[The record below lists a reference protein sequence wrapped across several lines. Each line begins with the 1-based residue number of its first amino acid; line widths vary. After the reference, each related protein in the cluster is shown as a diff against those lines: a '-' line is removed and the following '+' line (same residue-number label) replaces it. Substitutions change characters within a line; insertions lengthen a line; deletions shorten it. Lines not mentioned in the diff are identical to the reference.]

1 MIIIAKGF
9 ETMVHAK
16 YAIVIVTYN
25 RKKMLLECVSNATNQ
40 TISPDS
46 IIIVNNASTDG
57 TEVYLKSLQ
66 KQSGLY
72 QIVDL
77 PQNIG
82 GAGGF
87 AKGIEYA
94 LQKNIECILL
104 IDDDAMIALDYMEK
118 ILQLRHQYPQY
129 KAFAGTVITDGNI
142 ETSHR
147 RNITKIGL
155 LSKNCKKQNYVR
167 PWFLCDIVSFC
178 GMVVDSSLVR
188 QIGLPHAEYFI
199 WYDDTEYSLRV
210 RQYSRFFV
218 VTSAELIHKTNQAL
232 KKYPRRYDWK
242 EYYAVRNRLLMVK
255 EHGNLIDRVVNFI
268 HIFIHVIFRNWLFGL
283 IRRDN
288 YDWKYECE
296 LVKKALRDA
305 KTLKTGRGNY

>member
-1 MIIIAKGF
+1 MKGF
-9 ETMVHAK
+9 RIMLNAK

-25 RKKMLLECVSNATNQ
+25 REQMLLECVNNAANQ
-40 TISPDS
+40 TIRPDS

-57 TEVYLKSLQ
+57 TKVCLEELQ
-66 KQSGLY
+66 KQSSLY
-72 QIVDL
+72 HIVDL

-94 LQKNIECILL
+94 LQRDIDCILL
-104 IDDDAMIALDYMEK
+104 IDDDAMIALDYMQK
-118 ILQLRHQYPQY
+118 ILQVRHQYSQY

-142 ETSHR
+142 EISHR

-155 LSKNCKKQNYVR
+155 MSKNCIKWNYTR
-167 PWFLCDIVSFC
+167 SWFLCDIASFC

-188 QIGLPHAEYFI
+188 QIGLPHGEYFI
-199 WYDDTEYSLRV
+199 WYDDTEYSLRI
-210 RQYSRFFV
+210 RQHSQFV
-218 VTSAELIHKTNQAL
+218 VVTRAELIHKTNQ
-232 KKYPRRYDWK
+232 KTKTHPRRYDWK
-242 EYYAVRNRLLMVK
+242 EYYAVRNRLLMVR
-255 EHGNLIDRVVNFI
+255 EHGNFIDRVVNFV

-288 YDWKYECE
+288 YDWKYERE
-296 LVKKALRDA
+296 LVKKALKDA
-305 KTLKTGRGNY
+305 KTLKTGNGNY